1 MNEVN
6 LLVVARRHERLGEV
20 LRALGRTG
28 GRVIGQV
35 WEDHEGGPIVL
46 HVTMPESDWGAIV
59 TAAEDRLDLL
69 PFDWRDHAT
78 LRRPDD

>member
-1 MNEVN
+1 MRSTFLSLCAGMSVWAKCCERWVA
-6 LLVVARRHERLGEV
+6 LV
-20 LRALGRTG
+20 